1 MNNKLANTLRA
12 LLVMGVMSSIGF
24 SVIASP
30 VTVEVKSKIQIV
42 EQSGSYHIGY
52 IEDEIVSINKKAKT
66 VTIGDAKDVK
76 SQIVVKINDQTAI
89 SHAKNRRV
97 YKFSDLEVGQKIG
110 IESNGMVAKGQLRAI
125 KITVLEEVSKPE
137 EKLATCPVAGYIQDE
152 IVSINKQVKTVTIGD
167 AKDTGSQIVVK
178 IDNQTRI
185 AHTKNRRAYRF
196 EDLQVG
202 QKIAMESNGIMVNGQ
217 VNAIGITIF

>member
-52 IEDEIVSINKKAKT
+52 IEDEIVSINKQA
-66 VTIGDAKDVK
+66 
-76 SQIVVKINDQTAI
+76 
-89 SHAKNRRV
+89 
-97 YKFSDLEVGQKIG
+97 
-110 IESNGMVAKGQLRAI
+110 
-125 KITVLEEVSKPE
+125 
-137 EKLATCPVAGYIQDE
+137 
-152 IVSINKQVKTVTIGD
+152 KTVTIGD

-185 AHTKNRRAYRF
+185 AHTKNRRVYRF
-196 EDLQVG
+196 GDLQVG
-202 QKIAMESNGIMVNGQ
+202 QKIAMESNGIMANG
-217 VNAIGITIF
+217 